1 MSDIVFK
8 LVADPSGLTQGFAA
22 ADAAVTKLNKGIAET
37 EQASKDA
44 SDVAVNGGK
53 KMNDEFDKTTKKTQ
67 SLKSQLRELK
77 AQLADATDPK
87 DIERLSKAAGALA
100 DQIGDAADA
109 AAVFATDSPFEAVGN
124 GIGSVAQKL
133 RNLDFKG
140 AAAQSNLLLAATK
153 GITLKEGIAGFKDLG
168 KTALNIGKSLLL
180 NPLFLIPA
188 LIVLIVSNFNELK
201 NAGGLVGDTFTS
213 IGKAIGIVIDL
224 GKDFLDLIGL
234 IDSTKKSLDQ
244 VIKSNDALL
253 VSINARYD
261 NEIAKAKLAGKNTDD
276 LELAKA
282 KAAIHS
288 NNIALMATN
297 ERYRLGQIDAKDY
310 AERIRAI
317 EISSSKA
324 SLDLI
329 NLQVAQKEKADAK
342 LKAAQE
348 KANADYMKNQEA
360 FKQALL
366 DLEKRAQQAELSGL
380 TGEAKLKFQRDLS
393 EKEIKL
399 LEETLIK
406 KSIAAGKGNKLGVEQ
421 EKALASL
428 KTAVITEYNK
438 GGLNIAVQEA
448 NKEAEIQKKKTDTD
462 LQFLELK
469 NTIAK
474 NGIEKTKALEGAT
487 SLEKQIF
494 EQEKNKS
501 LLELELK
508 FQEDKLKLILANINA
523 EANAKKVALQGELS
537 GLGTDSASESRKK
550 QIANEIQNIEKGAV
564 LTSKAAT
571 SAFDKV
577 KTDITNQVSDV
588 NATLNKLGGK
598 IDWQAILGVS
608 DEEMAGIK
616 SNLQTLAGEAQKVL
630 SSYLDFQEQSLAKE
644 VEANEK
650 RQSLLDK
657 DIEGLQTK
665 LDAEMA
671 YQSEGLA
678 NRVES
683 IKAEMEQKKKAKEK
697 ELADE
702 KKLKEEQS
710 KLAKERMQ
718 LQQLQQAASLTT
730 AIANIFA
737 STSTSGPVGVAI
749 GYVTIAAMLGAF
761 AYSQGQASA
770 AINKDDNAFKDGV
783 VDLQGPGT
791 ETSDSINARL
801 SKHESVVTA
810 KGTRKAPTLLKGLN
824 ANDDNLIAIGISELL
839 KNTGVS
845 LSDVPVDLKNKRV
858 AIKEAEYQL
867 NYKSNNGGVEQRL
880 DMLNNEFRKSFN
892 QETQTV
898 LADGRLMIKKGLNTT
913 YIKPRNG

>member
-1 MSDIVFK
+1 MSDVVFK
-8 LVADPSGLTQGFAA
+8 LVADPSGFTGGIAV
-22 ADAAVTKLNKGIAET
+22 ADAAVVKLNREISDT
-37 EQASKDA
+37 EKVSKQTFDNA
-44 SDVAVNGGK
+44 GNGSK
-53 KMNDEFDKTTKKTQ
+53 KAGDEIVKTTEKTK
-67 SLKSQLRELK
+67 SLKAQFRELK

-100 DQIGDAADA
+100 DQIGDASDA

-140 AAAQSNLLLAATK
+140 AAAQSNLLLSATK

-224 GKDFLDLIGL
+224 GKDFLDLINL
-234 IDSTKKSLDQ
+234 IDSTKKSLDD
-244 VIKSNDALL
+244 VIKSNDELL
-253 VSINARYD
+253 TRVNARYD
-261 NEIAKAKLAGKNTDD
+261 NEIAKAKLAGKNVEQ

-310 AERIRAI
+310 AERIKAL
-317 EISSSKA
+317 ETSSSKA

-329 NLQVAQKEKADAK
+329 NLQVSQKEKAASK
-342 LKAAQE
+342 EKAARE
-348 KANADYMKNQEA
+348 KANSDYLKNQEA

-366 DLEKRAQQAELSGL
+366 DLEKRAQQVELSGL

-393 EKEIKL
+393 EKEVKI

-406 KSIAAGKGNKLGVEQ
+406 KSIAAGKGNKLGAEQ
-421 EKALASL
+421 EKALSNL
-428 KTAVITEYNK
+428 KTAIITEYNK
-438 GGLNIAVQEA
+438 GVLNLAVQEA
-448 NKEAEIQKKKTDTD
+448 NKEAEIQKKKSDTD
-462 LQFLELK
+462 IQFLELR
-469 NTIAK
+469 NTIAV
-474 NGIEKTKALEGAT
+474 NGIEKTKALEGST

-494 EQEKNKS
+494 EQEKNRS
-501 LLELELK
+501 LLQLELK
-508 FQEDKLKLILANINA
+508 FQEDKLKLVLAQIQA
-523 EANAKKVALQGELS
+523 EANAKKTALNGELS
-537 GLGTDSASESRKK
+537 GLGTDSASEARKK
-550 QIANEIQNIEKGAV
+550 QIANEIIAIEQGAV
-564 LTSKAAT
+564 LTSEAAS
-571 SAFDKV
+571 SAFEKV
-577 KTDITNQVSDV
+577 KSEVTMQVAEIDT
-588 NATLNKLGGK
+588 TLNKLGGK

-630 SSYLDFQEQSLAKE
+630 SAYLDFQEQSLEKE
-644 VEANEK
+644 VAANEK

-671 YQSEGLA
+671 FQAEGLA

-683 IKAEMEQKKKAKEK
+683 IQTEMAQKKKAKEK

-718 LQQLQQAASLTT
+718 LQQLQQAAALTT

-770 AINKDDNAFKDGV
+770 AINKEDSSFAEGGYTGDGGKYEEAGTVHKGEFVNKQETTKKYRTLLEGMHTEDNAK
-783 VDLQGPGT
+783 
-791 ETSDSINARL
+791 
-801 SKHESVVTA
+801 
-810 KGTRKAPTLLKGLN
+810 
-824 ANDDNLIAIGISELL
+824 IALGISELL

-845 LSDVPVDLKNKRV
+845 LSDVPLELNKTRS
-858 AIKEAEYQL
+858 AIREAEYQL
-867 NYKSNNGGVEQRL
+867 NYNSNNGGVEKRL
-880 DMLNNEFRKSFN
+880 DALNNEFRKSFN
-892 QETQTV
+892 QESRTV
-898 LADGRLMIKKGLNTT
+898 LSDGRLMIKKGLNTT
-913 YIKPRNG
+913 YIRQKNG